1 MPSRTCVTTQHACL
15 GHALFARSLGTSS
28 LWKLALLRARAR
40 ESPGGLGFAIALT
53 GLAPF
58 GTAPQ
63 PLQPVHLAS
72 ASEPSRTNHTR
83 VSLDGEGGKRFL
95 LITTQRSGSTWLS
108 QILRSQHGI
117 ELGMPNDNA
126 PEGVTS
132 EMMIQYTT
140 KRCCT
145 TPSPAESICAQPS
158 RGSDCVLAF
167 NTSRRAR
174 SVPFDEWV
182 GEAER
187 VLALVAHEYP
197 AAAAHGFKLMYNQI
211 PIWLRPQF
219 GEWIRRERIA
229 VIHLVREATLETAAS
244 EIAAQNAADGG
255 TMHTH
260 DGAVAEQTM
269 DDQPVRLELSQWTQ
283 LVTEAE
289 SMTGWWDGFL
299 SDTAS
304 SHGGYHRLTYE
315 SLIGAGRDDAI
326 SAALRFLNPEWTQ
339 ERWPIQTPK
348 DELLEMHPSGCTDRI
363 VDYEEVRRAIAGT
376 RTAKACDALAAS
388 QRGAERA
395 AESSHDL

>member
-1 MPSRTCVTTQHACL
+1 MDAGFLRPR
-15 GHALFARSLGTSS
+15 RTSS
-28 LWKLALLRARAR
+28 LWKLLGAQR
-40 ESPGGLGFAIALT
+40 ESVAGGMGFAIALT

-167 NTSRRAR
+167 NASRRAR

-187 VLALVAHEYP
+187 ALALVAHEYP

-289 SMTGWWDGFL
+289 SMTGWWDRFL
-299 SDTAS
+299 SDTAG

-395 AESSHDL
+395 AESPHDL

>member
-1 MPSRTCVTTQHACL
+1 M
-15 GHALFARSLGTSS
+15 
-28 LWKLALLRARAR
+28 
-40 ESPGGLGFAIALT
+40 GFAIALT
-53 GLAPF
+53 GLASF

-83 VSLDGEGGKRFL
+83 VSLTLDGEGGKRFL

-117 ELGMPNDNA
+117 ELGLPNDNA

-167 NTSRRAR
+167 NTSRPAR

-211 PIWLRPQF
+211 PIWQRPQF

-244 EIAAQNAADGG
+244 EIAAQSASDGG

-289 SMTGWWDGFL
+289 SMTGWWDRFL

-326 SAALRFLNPEWTQ
+326 SAALRFLNREWTP

-348 DELLEMHPSGCTDRI
+348 AELLEMHPSGCTDRI
-363 VDYEEVRRAIAGT
+363 FDYQKVRRAIAGT

-388 QRGAERA
+388 QRGALRA
-395 AESSHDL
+395 AESPHDL